1 MSAFVNHQVVGLGE
15 PSLAELTDEFTF
27 WSHFATEIRP
37 TIIIIDS
44 HYGEHDGGLAFVWLL
59 NSTQHEVSGS
69 AQRFPQM
76 MICEKIR

>member
-37 TIIIIDS
+37 TIIIVDS

-59 NSTQHEVSGS
+59 NSNSKFLALGS
-69 AQRFPQM
+69 
-76 MICEKIR
+76 KIPSDDDL